1 MRIHG
6 IRDKTFP
13 SPVPQLKKNY
23 KNGTLTK
30 NRSRDEELAFAQTT
44 SSLLLKSALRF
55 LLFLQP
61 LHSHRSGLI
70 PYSVKVASDWKF
82 FYDSVLQLPRSVRQ
96 TITKECVE
104 KGDGIRT
111 AERLCLLVCII
122 SAGSGR
128 VKAAQHPK
136 GKALTRPDLCRS

>member
-1 MRIHG
+1 MRIRIHG

-13 SPVPQLKKNY
+13 LPVPQLKKNH

-61 LHSHRSGLI
+61 LHSHRSGFI
-70 PYSVKVASDWKF
+70 PYSVKGTSNQKF
-82 FYDSVLQLPRSVRQ
+82 F
-96 TITKECVE
+96 
-104 KGDGIRT
+104 
-111 AERLCLLVCII
+111 
-122 SAGSGR
+122 
-128 VKAAQHPK
+128 
-136 GKALTRPDLCRS
+136 

>member
-61 LHSHRSGLI
+61 LHSHRSGFI
-70 PYSVKVASDWKF
+70 PYFVKVASDGN
-82 FYDSVLQLPRSVRQ
+82 SSE
-96 TITKECVE
+96 I
-104 KGDGIRT
+104 
-111 AERLCLLVCII
+111 LCW
-122 SAGSGR
+122 GY
-128 VKAAQHPK
+128 
-136 GKALTRPDLCRS
+136 PDQFDKQ

>member
-55 LLFLQP
+55 LLFLQL
-61 LHSHRSGLI
+61 LHSHRYGFI
-70 PYSVKVASDWKF
+70 PYSVKGASDRKF
-82 FYDSVLQLPRSVRQ
+82 FCDSVLKLPGSVRQ
-96 TITKECVE
+96 TIIKECV
-104 KGDGIRT
+104 GR
-111 AERLCLLVCII
+111 
-122 SAGSGR
+122 GSGSGSQR
-128 VKAAQHPK
+128 GFVCLSVSYLQDRGASRLRSTQRA
-136 GKALTRPDLCRS
+136 RP

>member
-13 SPVPQLKKNY
+13 FPVLQLKKNY

-55 LLFLQP
+55 LLFLQL
-61 LHSHRSGLI
+61 LHSHRYGFI
-70 PYSVKVASDWKF
+70 PYFVKVSSDWKF
-82 FYDSVLQLPRSVRQ
+82 FFDSVLKLPGSVR
-96 TITKECVE
+96 
-104 KGDGIRT
+104 
-111 AERLCLLVCII
+111 
-122 SAGSGR
+122 
-128 VKAAQHPK
+128 
-136 GKALTRPDLCRS
+136 

>member
-13 SPVPQLKKNY
+13 FPVPQLKKNY

-61 LHSHRSGLI
+61 LHSHRYGFI
-70 PYSVKVASDWKF
+70 PYSVKVASDRKF
-82 FYDSVLQLPRSVRQ
+82 F
-96 TITKECVE
+96 
-104 KGDGIRT
+104 
-111 AERLCLLVCII
+111 
-122 SAGSGR
+122 
-128 VKAAQHPK
+128 
-136 GKALTRPDLCRS
+136 

>member
-30 NRSRDEELAFAQTT
+30 TRSRDEELAFAQTT

-61 LHSHRSGLI
+61 LHSHRYGFI
-70 PYSVKVASDWKF
+70 PYFVKVASDGN
-82 FYDSVLQLPRSVRQ
+82 SSE
-96 TITKECVE
+96 I
-104 KGDGIRT
+104 
-111 AERLCLLVCII
+111 LCLSTPVQFHKWQLSKLSTAV
-122 SAGSGR
+122 
-128 VKAAQHPK
+128 
-136 GKALTRPDLCRS
+136 LTFKI